1 MRITDR
7 SKFIDHHNNKHENAT
22 HVSDVPE
29 SQMSRLEEFCGENQI
44 AITQRYP
51 YYPEDMS
58 EIYYSMIL
66 IGVTEEHKM
75 LIRLSFS

>member
-1 MRITDR
+1 MIITIAP
-7 SKFIDHHNNKHENAT
+7 KYVNKYGHKLENAI
-22 HVSDVPE
+22 HVSNVPE

-51 YYPEDMS
+51 YYPDDRSQML
-58 EIYYSMIL
+58 YSMVL

-75 LIRLSFS
+75 LIKLSFS